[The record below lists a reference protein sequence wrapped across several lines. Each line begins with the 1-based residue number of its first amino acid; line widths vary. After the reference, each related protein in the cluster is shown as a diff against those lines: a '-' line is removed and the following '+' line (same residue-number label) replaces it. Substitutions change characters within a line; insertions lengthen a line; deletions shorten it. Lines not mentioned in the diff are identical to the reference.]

1 MTEYNIYNNN
11 YSAYYR
17 TQRYGYA
24 NAAAVVESDMNSGV
38 ASEVSAGDTSD
49 TAGSDTVS
57 ITHDA

>member
-1 MTEYNIYNNN
+1 MTAYNIYNNN

-24 NAAAVVESDMNSGV
+24 NAVAVGESDMNSGV

-49 TAGSDTVS
+49 TAGSDMGG
-57 ITHDA
+57 